1 MTERVTEYTDRRQ
14 EEPLPDLDGMVRS
27 VGEHV
32 NRILRENLYEMKLD
46 AGKLKRLARQKKELR
61 DNLARCG
68 VGDDLAKAYVQEFL
82 QESLLKLFRLN
93 ENTIDEVFYF
103 RDRGKKNAE
112 YLFDRLLYLYK
123 KKHGQEALRV
133 LVEENGLLDGTKN
146 KITEKDILTVYE
158 QRKRP
163 LSFVEKLELLT
174 WKVYSAYKGL
184 GVIDELRD
192 MNIDGVSGGVSGTP
206 GDYHSVWMFYQ
217 GRSVHLAFLDF
228 GSVRELERICRN
240 ICRYEQPGELSRA
253 RGYLVHE
260 MADHSRVVVARPDFA
275 ESWMFFVRKLGA
287 GGKRALAE
295 LFPQPGAQA
304 AVTLLQWLVKGCQVV
319 GITGM
324 QGCGKTTLLMAL
336 VESIPPEYTLRVLEL
351 AFELHLRRWY
361 PDRNIV
367 TFRETTTIDG
377 WEGLELQ
384 KKTDGAVSIIGEVA
398 SARVAAWMVES
409 GQVGSLFTLFTHHA
423 KTTRAL
429 ILSLRNSLLKEG
441 SFSSERV
448 ATEQVVSVVNF
459 DVHLH
464 LDREGRRFIERIT
477 QIRETPQTPEG
488 YELVDLIVY
497 EDGVYRRKNRLD
509 ESTKKQMERWLSEA
523 EKEAF
528 RIADI

>member
-1 MTERVTEYTDRRQ
+1 MTDRGTESKSRRQ
-14 EEPLPDLDGMVRS
+14 EEPLPDLDEMVRR

-32 NRILRENLYEMKLD
+32 NRILRENLYEMNLD
-46 AGKLKRLARQKKELR
+46 AAKLKRLARQKKELR

-68 VGDDLAKAYVQEFL
+68 VGDDLAKGYVLEFL
-82 QESLLKLFRLN
+82 QESLLKLFGLS
-93 ENTIDEVFYF
+93 EKTIDKAFYF
-103 RDRGKKNAE
+103 RDLGKKNPE

-123 KKHGQEALRV
+123 KKYGQEALCV
-133 LVEENGLLDGTKN
+133 LVEENGLLDGTKST
-146 KITEKDILTVYE
+146 ITEKDILDVYE
-158 QRKRP
+158 RKKRP

-192 MNIDGVSGGVSGTP
+192 MNIDGVSGGVSGAP

-217 GRSVHLAFLDF
+217 GRSVHLEFLDF
-228 GSVRELERICRN
+228 KSERELERICRS

-287 GGKRALAE
+287 GGKREITE
-295 LFPQPGAQA
+295 LFSQPGAGKA
-304 AVTLLQWLVKGCQVV
+304 IELMQWLVKGCRVV

-361 PDRNIV
+361 PERNIV
-367 TFRETTTIDG
+367 TFRETPTIDG

-441 SFSSERV
+441 SFSNERV
-448 ATEQVVSVVNF
+448 ATEQVVSVVDF
-459 DVHLH
+459 DIHLH
-464 LDREGRRFIERIT
+464 LDRSGRRFIERIT
-477 QIRETPQTPEG
+477 QIREAPGTPEG
-488 YELVDLIVY
+488 YEAVDLISY
-497 EDGVYRRKNRLD
+497 EEGSYKQKNRLD
-509 ESTKKQMERWLSEA
+509 EATRRQMERWFDEE

-528 RIADI
+528 RAADI

>member
-1 MTERVTEYTDRRQ
+1 MNERMMGNTRRRQ
-14 EEPLPDLDGMVRS
+14 VDVMPDLEGMVRR

-32 NRILRENLYEMKLD
+32 NRILRENLYEMNLD
-46 AGKLKRLARQKKELR
+46 AARLKRLTRQKKELR
-61 DNLARCG
+61 ENLSRCG
-68 VGDDLAKAYVQEFL
+68 VGDDLAKAYVLEFL
-82 QESLLKLFRLN
+82 QESLLKLFHLN
-93 ENTIDEVFYF
+93 EQTIDEVFYF
-103 RDRGKKNAE
+103 RDTGQKNPE

-123 KKHGQEALRV
+123 KKHRQEALRV
-133 LVEENGLLDGTKN
+133 LIEENGLLEGTKN
-146 KITEKDILTVYE
+146 CISEKEICSAYE
-158 QRKRP
+158 RRKRP

-184 GVIDELRD
+184 GIIDELRD
-192 MNIDGVSGGVSGTP
+192 MNIDGVSGGVSGEP

-228 GSVRELERICRN
+228 KSERELERICRS

-287 GGKRALAE
+287 GGKRALGE
-295 LFPQPGAQA
+295 LFSQPGAQS
-304 AVTLLQWLVKGCQVV
+304 AVTLLQWLVKGCRVV

-361 PDRNIV
+361 PERNIV
-367 TFRETTTIDG
+367 TFRETPTIDG

-441 SFSSERV
+441 SFSNERV

-477 QIRETPQTPEG
+477 QIREAPQTQEG

-497 EDGVYRRKNRLD
+497 EDGIYQRKNRLD
-509 ESTKKQMERWLSEA
+509 ATTRAQMEHWLSEE

-528 RIADI
+528 RAADL